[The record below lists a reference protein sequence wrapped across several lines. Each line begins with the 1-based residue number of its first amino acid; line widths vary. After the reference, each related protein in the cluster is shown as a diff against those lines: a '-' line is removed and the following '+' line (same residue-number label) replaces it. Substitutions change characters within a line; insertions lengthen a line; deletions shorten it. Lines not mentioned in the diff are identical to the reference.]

1 MSLETCLGREQNVF
15 EQGPE
20 HADRLIIS
28 SPVLSNS
35 KMHQIRN
42 PWS

>member
-20 HADRLIIS
+20 HADRIIILACI
-28 SPVLSNS
+28 VKFKNAA
-35 KMHQIRN
+35 N
-42 PWS
+42 P

>member
-20 HADRLIIS
+20 HADRFHYFQASIVTFKNAAAS
-28 SPVLSNS
+28 
-35 KMHQIRN
+35 
-42 PWS
+42 